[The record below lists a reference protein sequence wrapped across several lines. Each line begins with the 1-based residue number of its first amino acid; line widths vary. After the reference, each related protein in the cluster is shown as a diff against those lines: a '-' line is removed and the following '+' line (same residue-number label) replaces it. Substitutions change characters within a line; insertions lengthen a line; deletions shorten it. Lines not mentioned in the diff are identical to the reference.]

1 MSTAIPVPDD
11 WRPFFSSWDEIR
23 HGYHAGDRDE
33 AVRDCADRLDAT
45 WPGSG
50 SDPVL
55 FRTLGMLLLA
65 PYVAFGSPGTGAE
78 DRAVAVLRRVAR
90 GGDGRVCAHGW
101 HPYEADVD
109 EVLERLPAFLDR
121 LAPRRSRPS
130 TTCFPRICFRRTIW
144 TAWRTRRPNRRTS
157 PGPRSS
163 PAGSARVP
171 YLDSP
176 VRPSTTW
183 EQRSAEGGT

>member
-1 MSTAIPVPDD
+1 MSTAIPVPDG

-23 HGYHAGDRDE
+23 HGYHAGDKDE

-55 FRTLGMLLLA
+55 FWTLGMLLLA
-65 PYVAFGSPGTGAE
+65 PYVAFGSPGTGVE

-121 LAPRRSRPS
+121 LSAPMEQALDDLLPEDLLPADHLDGLEDEEAEPANLSGPEILARWQCP
-130 TTCFPRICFRRTIW
+130 C
-144 TAWRTRRPNRRTS
+144 AV
-157 PGPRSS
+157 PGF
-163 PAGSARVP
+163 ARAALD
-171 YLDSP
+171 YLGAT
-176 VRPSTTW
+176 VR
-183 EQRSAEGGT
+183 